1 MQKNGTGSLSYTV
14 HKNCKWMNDLNI
26 GPESINFQE
35 HTGTKFLDFG
45 LGKESLDQTPN
56 AKATDAKINK

>member
-1 MQKNGTGSLSYTV
+1 
-14 HKNCKWMNDLNI
+14 MNDLNI

-45 LGKESLDQTPN
+45 LAKESLDWTPN
-56 AKATDAKINK
+56 VNATDAKINKWNDIKRKSNTQPKKT